1 VNDAPRL
8 LVLWCPDWPV
18 VAAGAAAG
26 TPLLAPAAVFSANR
40 VVACSAAAR
49 RSGVGRG
56 MRRRDAQSRCPGLV
70 VHQHDPDRDARVF
83 EPVAAAVEQH
93 AVGVEVVRPGVVA
106 VPVGG
111 AAGYFGGEEALAER
125 LLDEVSANA
134 GVEC

>member
-1 VNDAPRL
+1 
-8 LVLWCPDWPV
+8 
-18 VAAGAAAG
+18 
-26 TPLLAPAAVFSANR
+26 
-40 VVACSAAAR
+40 
-49 RSGVGRG
+49 